1 MKVILL
7 QNVNKVGKKDEIVEV
22 AGGYADNVLFPSK
35 KAIPATAKNI
45 EALNRKISSTKA
57 LKELEHGLLES
68 AIRSLPEETLTI
80 KVKANEK
87 GHLFSSI
94 GEDEIVEALSKKRI
108 NLSTKNIVLAK
119 PIKELGEYKIQIVE
133 GSYKKELTLSII
145 K

>member
-7 QNVNKVGKKDEIVEV
+7 QNINKVGKKDEIVEV

-35 KAIPATAKNI
+35 KAIPATPKNV

-68 AIRSLPEETLTI
+68 AIKSLPEETLTI

-94 GEDEIVEALSKKRI
+94 GEDEIVEALSQKRI

-119 PIKELGEYKIQIVE
+119 PIKEIGQYKIQIVE
-133 GSYKKELTLSII
+133 ASYKKELILSIT

>member
-1 MKVILL
+1 MKVILI
-7 QNVNKVGKKDEIVEV
+7 QNINKVGKKDEIVEV

-57 LKELEHGLLES
+57 RKDLEHGLLES
-68 AIRSLPEETLTI
+68 AIKSLPEETLSI
-80 KVKANEK
+80 SVKANEK

-108 NLSTKNIVLAK
+108 NLSAKNIILTK
-119 PIKELGEYKIQIVE
+119 PIKETGEYKIQIVE
-133 GSYKKELTLSII
+133 GAYKKEITLFIT

>member
-7 QNVNKVGKKDEIVEV
+7 QNINKVGKKDKIVEV

-35 KAIPATAKNI
+35 KAIPATPKNV

-68 AIRSLPEETLTI
+68 AIKSLPEETLTI

-94 GEDEIVEALSKKRI
+94 GEDEIVEALSQKRI

-119 PIKELGEYKIQIVE
+119 PIKEIGQYKIQIIE
-133 GSYKKELTLSII
+133 GSYKKELIISIT

>member
-1 MKVILL
+1 MKVILI
-7 QNVNKVGKKDEIVEV
+7 QNINKVGKKDEIVEV

-57 LKELEHGLLES
+57 RKDLEHGLLES
-68 AIRSLPEETLTI
+68 AIKSLPEETLSI
-80 KVKANEK
+80 SVKANEK

-94 GEDEIVEALSKKRI
+94 GEDEIVDALSKKRI
-108 NLSTKNIVLAK
+108 NLSAKNIILTK
-119 PIKELGEYKIQIVE
+119 PIKETGEYKIQIVE
-133 GSYKKELTLSII
+133 GAYKKEITLSIT

>member
-7 QNVNKVGKKDEIVEV
+7 QNINKVGKKDEIVEV

-35 KAIPATAKNI
+35 KAIPATPKNV

-68 AIRSLPEETLTI
+68 AIKSLPEETLTI

-94 GEDEIVEALSKKRI
+94 GEDEIVEALSQKRI

-119 PIKELGEYKIQIVE
+119 PIKEIGQYKIQIIE
-133 GSYKKELTLSII
+133 GSYKKELIISIT